1 MDEFTL
7 LFEVTKWVSLVLF
20 IIGFTLSVFQARI
33 AGLSLWMTLGLAG
46 LWLSG
51 YGLLKVNG
59 VNMNEPWVGVT
70 LLSSLASFTAV
81 GLSLCYR
88 QLWLRAVAI
97 VLSSS
102 ALGTMLFH
110 QDLSMVLIAISSC
123 SAIVLAFIRG
133 IPQETMSLEQVRE
146 QIEPSITHWFVWLAR
161 LEGLSLLVLFGIY
174 MPLKYAAGIVLD
186 GGHGWVG
193 WVHGMMQMLYLSA
206 LVITWKVRQLSNSDF
221 VIGGVAS
228 LLPFG
233 TFWFERRLTRSHR

>member
-1 MDEFTL
+1 MDEYAL
-7 LFEVTKWVSLVLF
+7 LFEVTKWVSLVSF
-20 IIGFTLSVFQARI
+20 IIGFIVSLFRARI
-33 AGLSLWMTLGLAG
+33 TGLSLWMTLGLAG

-59 VNMNEPWVGVT
+59 ISMNEPWVGVT
-70 LLSSLASFTAV
+70 LLSSLVSFTAV

-88 QLWLRAVAI
+88 QLWVRAVAI
-97 VLSSS
+97 VFSSI
-102 ALGTMLFH
+102 AFGTMLFQH
-110 QDLSMVLIAISSC
+110 DLIVMLGTTVAC
-123 SAIVLAFIRG
+123 SAVVLAFIRRF
-133 IPQETMSLEQVRE
+133 PQEALSIEQLGA
-146 QIEPSITHWFVWLAR
+146 SITRWFVWLAR

-206 LVITWKVRQLSNSDF
+206 LVIIWRVRQLTIADF
-221 VIGGVAS
+221 VMGGVAS

-233 TFWFERRLTRSHR
+233 TFWFERRLEND